1 VKHPAYLSFA
11 AALAVLFI
19 SAAGCDSKSTDA
31 QRASAQGAAAQ
42 TQQPAPSKRAP
53 GENAPAI
60 TDLSFEPSTFAKC
73 GESIEICVE
82 ALDPDGD
89 AMKVEWAGPAG
100 SDVPFKAVESAQKG
114 NTLRECVSV
123 KPPSGE
129 TRFEVR
135 IIESD
140 KDDAV
145 AGSDTMEFPI
155 RAAGD
160 C

>member
-1 VKHPAYLSFA
+1 MKHSVYLSIA

-19 SAAGCDSKSTDA
+19 SAAGCDTKSTDS

-82 ALDPDGD
+82 ALDPNGD
-89 AMKVEWAGPAG
+89 ALNAEWSGPAG
-100 SDVPFKAVESAQKG
+100 SDVTFKAVESTQEG

-123 KPPSGE
+123 KPPAGE
-129 TRFEVR
+129 SRFEVR
-135 IIESD
+135 IVESNKADDDAESD
-140 KDDAV
+140 
-145 AGSDTMEFPI
+145 SMEFPV